1 MNLLCLI
8 LLVCAVALW
17 FFFVEYDSIFGVYYP
32 TSAIRRK
39 FFLPVILVLILLAIY
54 FSRLGGVAE
63 TVTRS
68 LLITSVECKFTLVI
82 LLTSFITLLS
92 LRFFSIKGSV
102 CYALLGALMAYALS
116 VQHDYTI
123 QLNFV
128 LSFIAAPAISF
139 VLALVFRLLFKAVFS
154 RVKLHMI
161 TLAYYMRS
169 VVILSVLL
177 MAVAL
182 GLNWGGFLLGLGGAL
197 EGENSYTALV
207 VTLAAVTLGAL
218 AITAKSKNVSEE
230 PSGIFADFSIY
241 AVLSV
246 GFAVAS
252 TLLLFSFESTA
263 SLLSLFPVPLSV
275 STLVMASVAG
285 VELAQKSPLVSR
297 EEYVNTAIG
306 FLVAPLGS
314 FILTHVAITLIDAD
328 AQNQLDDFAVMAIAT
343 VVLMT
348 LSFAGYVRIQRRN
361 REATDK
367 LVYTQQ
373 QQIYEHSRALNDMEL
388 KVVIS
393 ENQALHN
400 AVEMKRQEV
409 MNVALSIVE
418 QREYLE
424 SLNQI
429 VVKLSKEDDDKEKE
443 RLLAELRSSLK
454 QRLSY
459 DRDVDSQYFYA
470 QAESLHEDFNAKLS
484 ENFPDLTQ
492 QERRLATLL
501 RLGFSSKY
509 IATLMNI
516 TPKSVEISR
525 YRLRQKLGLDKGANL
540 VNFIK
545 SI

>member
-8 LLVCAVALW
+8 LLVFAVALW

-32 TSAIRRK
+32 TFAIRYRY
-39 FFLPVILVLILLAIY
+39 FLPIVLAIILASM
-54 FSRLGGVAE
+54 FLFRSCGVADAVRLFIHTTE
-63 TVTRS
+63 
-68 LLITSVECKFTLVI
+68 IECKFTLVM
-82 LLTSFITLLS
+82 LMTSFITLLS
-92 LRFFSIKGSV
+92 LRIFSVRGSV
-102 CYALLGALMAYALS
+102 CYALLGALTACKLS
-116 VQHDYTI
+116 VQNPLLLDWTLFVSI
-123 QLNFV
+123 LAAPLMAFV
-128 LSFIAAPAISF
+128 LSLTI
-139 VLALVFRLLFKAVFS
+139 RLIFKAVFS
-154 RVKLHMI
+154 RLKVHLI
-161 TLAYYMRS
+161 TLSYYMRG
-169 VVILSVLL
+169 VIVISIVFTAL
-177 MAVAL
+177 AL
-182 GLNWGGFLLGLGGAL
+182 GVNWGGFVLSLGGAL
-197 EGENSYTALV
+197 EGETESAAMFAALAATAL
-207 VTLAAVTLGAL
+207 AALIMAL
-218 AITAKSKNVSEE
+218 KKHDGLDE
-230 PSGIFADFSIY
+230 PSGIFADFSLY

-246 GFAVAS
+246 GLSVVM
-252 TLLLFSFESTA
+252 TLLFFSFDLSA
-263 SLLSLFPVPLSV
+263 SLLGLSPAPLAV
-275 STLVMASVAG
+275 STLVMASIAG
-285 VELAQKSPLVSR
+285 AALAQKSPLVGR
-297 EEYVNTAIG
+297 DEYTNETIG
-306 FLVAPLGS
+306 LVVAPLGS
-314 FILTHVAITLIDAD
+314 FLLTRIVISLIDAD
-328 AQNQLDDFAVMAIAT
+328 VHNQLDDFAVMAVAI
-343 VVLMT
+343 VVLIA
-348 LSFAGYVRIQRRN
+348 LVFVGYVRRQQLQRA
-361 REATDK
+361 ATDK

-400 AVEMKRQEV
+400 AVEMKKQEV
-409 MNVALSIVE
+409 INVALSIVE

-429 VVKLSKEDDDKEKE
+429 VAKLTKTDDPDEKDN
-443 RLLAELRSSLK
+443 LISELKSSLN

-484 ENFPDLTQ
+484 ENFPDLTP

-525 YRLRQKLGLDKGANL
+525 YRLRQKLGLERGSNL